1 MRLFLIL
8 TISVIITSCF
18 FKKSVCGKKVD
29 GKAYFTD
36 SFTIVLPEFIIKE
49 KQLQD
54 KLDSLIFLTENCKEF
69 NDFNPMYPVFFSI
82 YPTRGPNQLVVRLM
96 ASKDYSSKFI
106 IPDDDF
112 LSLGRDP
119 GFGGINY
126 QGYYIKLEGDPD
138 LFSYELL
145 NGKVE
150 RLIEST
156 NDTLT
161 FWGYGTRNKKTHDWV
176 LEHSGW
182 IRNSY
187 QINEG
192 YFKLIYSEP
201 CISGLDIYND

>member
-1 MRLFLIL
+1 MRIFLIF
-8 TISVIITSCF
+8 TISISIASCF
-18 FKKSVCGKKVD
+18 IKKNVYDKKASSEV
-29 GKAYFTD
+29 YYID
-36 SFTIVLPEFIIKE
+36 SFLIVLPEFIIKE
-49 KQLQD
+49 KQLQY
-54 KLDSLIFLTENCKEF
+54 KLDSLIFLSKNCKEF
-69 NDFNPMYPVFFSI
+69 YDLGPIYPVFFSI
-82 YPTRGPNQLVVRLM
+82 YPTREPDQLVVRLM

-106 IPDDDF
+106 IPGDEF

-126 QGYYIKLEGDPD
+126 KGYFIKLEGDPD

-145 NGKVE
+145 SGKVE

-156 NDTLT
+156 NDTLA

-192 YFKLIYSEP
+192 NFRLIYSEP
-201 CISGLDIYND
+201 CISGLGIYND